1 MIYPKRHDIA
11 FASFVFALVAV
22 VGSFIGFF
30 FYAVTDGTRYQDQ
43 WLRNTRIARDMYL
56 SDCAQRGALLKEC
69 ASDWDR
75 SVTLRTIYREKVSTL
90 RSVDLPRVP
99 KENGF

>member
-11 FASFVFALVAV
+11 FASFVFVLVAG

-30 FYAVTDGTRYQDQ
+30 FYAVTDATRYHDQ

-56 SDCAQRGALLKEC
+56 SDCTKRDALLKEC
-69 ASDWDR
+69 ANDWDR
-75 SVTLRTIYREKVSTL
+75 SVTLRTIYREKASIL
-90 RSVDLPRVP
+90 RSGDLPR
-99 KENGF
+99 EHGF